1 MKDKTFGIPEA
12 DLQLALT
19 KWHEAYR
26 EASEAQASAV
36 DLVNSPA
43 HYTKGGI
50 ETADYMKAKLTKE
63 EWEGHCKACVIKYVS
78 REKEKGGTQDLQK
91 AEWYLKELIK
101 SRGV

>member
-1 MKDKTFGIPEA
+1 MKENPFDLHKT
-12 DLQLALT
+12 DLQLAIH
-19 KWHEAYR
+19 KWCKATR
-26 EASEAQASAV
+26 EASKAKASAA

-78 REKEKGGTQDLQK
+78 REKDKGGTQDLQK